1 MKVAPFLMPPPNCR
15 TFGRD
20 SWKYWP
26 KYGWHF
32 LSRPRPVNRRRASLI
47 QMGRTPGFGC
57 FDKAMSLPP
66 AKTCR

>member
-1 MKVAPFLMPPPNCR
+1 MKVAPFLMLPPDFR

-26 KYGWHF
+26 KYCWHF
-32 LSRPRPVNRRRASLI
+32 FSRPLPANSSKASLI
-47 QMGRTPGFGC
+47 PIGPTPGFGC
-57 FDKAMSLPP
+57 FDKAKSLLP